1 MKSFLRSLYLY
12 FSKIFSVFS
21 LKKNDKKK
29 SIDNMKYYFA
39 YGSNMDKED
48 LNSWCKEKRKPKIEF
63 LSVSPVK
70 LNGYKLSF
78 NYFSSLRKSG
88 AANIMKS
95 DEDCIYG
102 LLVGLEEESI
112 KIIREKEGY
121 PNYYDEINVEVEK
134 FDGTIVRGVKTY
146 KALKEKERSTYI
158 APKKYYLSLIIKNAK
173 KYSFQNE
180 YIEFLK
186 SFETKD

>member
-1 MKSFLRSLYLY
+1 
-12 FSKIFSVFS
+12 
-21 LKKNDKKK
+21 
-29 SIDNMKYYFA
+29 MKYCFV

-48 LNSWCKEKRKPKIEF
+48 LDKWCNKKKGKPKIEF
-63 LSVSPVK
+63 FSVSPAK

-78 NYFSSLRKSG
+78 NYFSSSRKAG

-134 FDGTIVRGVKTY
+134 FDGTIVLGVKTY
-146 KALKEKERSTYI
+146 KALKEKERPTYQ
-158 APKKYYLSLIIKNAK
+158 ALTKYYLSLLIKNAE
-173 KYSFQNE
+173 KYSFPNE

-186 SFETKD
+186 SLETKGRTRQYVPEV